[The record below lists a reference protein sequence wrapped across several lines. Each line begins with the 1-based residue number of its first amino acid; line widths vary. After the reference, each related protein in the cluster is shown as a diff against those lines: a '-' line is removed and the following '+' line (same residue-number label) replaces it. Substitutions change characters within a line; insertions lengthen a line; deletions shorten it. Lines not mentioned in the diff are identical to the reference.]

1 MSIVSTCI
9 KLWSYRQNT
18 VLSLKLYLIYKM
30 CGGTKMKMVKV
41 LAALSAAT
49 LALVGCNSKSSTIKL
64 GSIGPLS
71 GNYAVYGGDCK
82 NGIELAV
89 NEINAAGGIN
99 GQKIELLAEDDE
111 GQPEKS
117 VSAYKKLTTKD
128 GVKLII
134 GSLTSGCAIA
144 ITPLAQAQK
153 IVQIAPAAT
162 APAVTDAGNYIFR
175 ACYDDPFQGTVGGK
189 FAAETLGAKRAAIL
203 YDIGNDYSV
212 GLYENFKTSFEANG
226 GEIVSL
232 ESYST
237 GDKDFNAQLTKI
249 KNANPDVVYLPD
261 YYSTVALIVKQLR
274 AQGIDTPIVGA
285 DGWDGLTEN
294 AGDEVLNGFYSN
306 HYAADSTDE
315 KVQNFVK
322 NYKEKYTLTPT
333 SFGAL
338 GYDSVYMLKD
348 AIEKAGTADSEKVR
362 EALEATNGSYVTGH
376 LTFNEKHNPVK
387 GAVIVELVKGDDGKL
402 TTVYKTTVNP

>member
-1 MSIVSTCI
+1 
-9 KLWSYRQNT
+9 
-18 VLSLKLYLIYKM
+18 
-30 CGGTKMKMVKV
+30 MKMAKNIAA
-41 LAALSAAT
+41 LTIAALS
-49 LALVGCNSKSSTIKL
+49 LIGCNSKGSTIKI
-64 GSIGPLS
+64 GSVGPLS
-71 GNYAVYGGDCK
+71 GQYAVYGGDCK

-99 GQKIELLAEDDE
+99 GKQIELIAEDDE
-111 GQPEKS
+111 GAAEKS
-117 VSAYKKLTTKD
+117 VSAYKKLVTKD

-144 ITPLAQAQK
+144 ISPLAQAQK

-162 APAVTDAGNYIFR
+162 APALTDAGNYIFR

-189 FAAETLGAKRAAIL
+189 FASETLGAKKAAIL
-203 YDIGNDYSV
+203 YDISNDYSV
-212 GLYENFKTSFEANG
+212 GLTENFKASFEANG
-226 GEIVSL
+226 GEIISL
-232 ESYST
+232 ETYST

-274 AQGIDTPIVGA
+274 AQGINTPIVGA

-306 HYAADSTDE
+306 HYAADSTE
-315 KVQNFVK
+315 PKVQNFVT
-322 NYKEKYTLTPT
+322 NYKAKYSLTPT
-333 SFGAL
+333 SFAAL
-338 GYDSVYMLKD
+338 GYDSVYMLRD
-348 AIEKAGTADSEKVR
+348 AIEKAGSSDSEAVR
-362 EALEATNGSYVTGH
+362 TALEATNGDYVTGH

-387 GAVIVELVKGDDGKL
+387 GAVIVELVKGADGKL
-402 TTVYKTTVNP
+402 TTVYNTTVNP

>member
-1 MSIVSTCI
+1 MKI
-9 KLWSYRQNT
+9 
-18 VLSLKLYLIYKM
+18 LKVM
-30 CGGTKMKMVKV
+30 
-41 LAALSAAT
+41 AALSAVA
-49 LALVGCNSKSSTIKL
+49 LALAGCNSKSSTIKI

-71 GNYAVYGGDCK
+71 GPYAVYGGDCK

-89 NEINAAGGIN
+89 TEINAAGGIN
-99 GQKIELLAEDDE
+99 GQQIELIAEDDE

-117 VSAYKKLTTKD
+117 VSAYKKLVTKD
-128 GVKLII
+128 GAKIII

-153 IVQIAPAAT
+153 VVQIAPAAT
-162 APAVTDAGNYIFR
+162 APAVTDAGNFIFR

-189 FAAETLGAKRAAIL
+189 FAGENLGAKKAAIL

-212 GLYENFKTSFEANG
+212 GLTENFEAAFQKAG
-226 GEIVSL
+226 GTIVSK

-274 AQGIDTPIVGA
+274 AQGINTPIVGA

-306 HYAADSTDE
+306 HYAADSTE
-315 KVQNFVK
+315 PKVQNFVT
-322 NYKEKYTLTPT
+322 NYKAKYSLTPT
-333 SFGAL
+333 AFAAL

-348 AIEKAGTADSEKVR
+348 AILKAGKTDSEAVR
-362 EALEATNGSYVTGH
+362 AALEATDGDYVTGH

-387 GAVIVELVKGDDGKL
+387 GAVIVELVKGSDGKL
-402 TTVYKTTVNP
+402 TTVYNTTVNP

>member
-1 MSIVSTCI
+1 MKIAKMLGVVS
-9 KLWSYRQNT
+9 
-18 VLSLKLYLIYKM
+18 
-30 CGGTKMKMVKV
+30 
-41 LAALSAAT
+41 A
-49 LALVGCNSKSSTIKL
+49 LALVLAGCNSKSSTIKL

-82 NGIELAV
+82 NGVELAV
-89 NEINAAGGIN
+89 NEINAAGGVN
-99 GQKIELLAEDDE
+99 GQLFELIAEDDE
-111 GQPEKS
+111 GAAEKS
-117 VSAYKKLTTKD
+117 VSSYKKLVTKD
-128 GVKLII
+128 GVKFII

-189 FAAETLGAKRAAIL
+189 FAAENLGAKNAAIL

-212 GLYENFKTSFEANG
+212 GLMENFKAEFEKDG
-226 GEIVSL
+226 GTIVSL
-232 ESYST
+232 ETYST

-249 KNANPDVVYLPD
+249 KNASPDVVYLPD

-315 KVQNFVK
+315 KVVNFVK

-333 SFGAL
+333 SFAAL
-338 GYDSVYMLKD
+338 GYDSVYMLRD
-348 AIEKAGTADSEKVR
+348 AIAKAGSADSEAVR
-362 EALEATNGSYVTGH
+362 AALEQTDGSYVTGN

-387 GAVIVELVKGDDGKL
+387 GAVIVELVKDSDGKL